1 MSFSLHR
8 TADVGEIVAPEVERR
23 KSHLRDRTNER
34 IACIPNAMDDSGTPH
49 TSVDSSGRSCHDNYH
64 DSVDSGY
71 LSGLTPHSSYTPMV
85 NTGYK
90 NKLSS
95 AIAKRHRL
103 RSDPRQCEKFHRH
116 RAKLNQ
122 LLNASGAEQPV
133 SENSDSGL
141 ELSHANQDF
150 CLLAHSTPS
159 CVNDDFDEA
168 LENRRNWKTAV
179 TPASAGLHL
188 LSPPPSPAM
197 PTSSYVASVLQEE
210 DVEMKL
216 VVPQESTPK
225 AATSPKTPIPLI
237 VISPVHGRINPATI
251 TSVENRQLSKLSIA
265 DLSAIPE
272 IKPKRLDFSHRGLSE
287 LRCSGG
293 TTLGYA
299 KRDKVDFLSLLGE
312 ESNHWN
318 VVSKILS
325 YLGCQDLCTVSMV
338 SATWRRI
345 CRNDTSA
352 NRRRT
357 HYISRKQNVK
367 ENFAFLKKMKHEE
380 DIQMSPK
387 SRKGCYVRK
396 GCLSNVQNLL
406 HVPLKS
412 NPPNS
417 PPVSPSKIKFHSY
430 VKDTLFVSHT
440 HRKISVRS
448 RDSKRTVQSHLK
460 FLEMDYL
467 EISLHELFANVPSSD
482 KICSHRQRPNSA
494 GNVVGI

>member
-1 MSFSLHR
+1 M
-8 TADVGEIVAPEVERR
+8 A
-23 KSHLRDRTNER
+23 
-34 IACIPNAMDDSGTPH
+34 DDSGSVHAGGTPH
-49 TSVDSSGRSCHDNYH
+49 TSVDTSGRSCRDSYH

-71 LSGLTPHSSYTPMV
+71 LSSLTPHSSYTPMV
-85 NTGYK
+85 STGYK
-90 NKLSS
+90 NKLSG

-122 LLNASGAEQPV
+122 LLNASGSEQPI
-133 SENSDSGL
+133 SENSGHDSGL
-141 ELSHANQDF
+141 ELFHANQDLS
-150 CLLAHSTPS
+150 LLAHSTPS
-159 CVNDDFDEA
+159 CVNDDLDEA
-168 LENRRNWKTAV
+168 LENRSRRNWKTAVPV

-197 PTSSYVASVLQEE
+197 ATSSYVASVLQE

-216 VVPQESTPK
+216 VVESTPK
-225 AATSPKTPIPLI
+225 VATSPRLKIPVPLI
-237 VISPVHGRINPATI
+237 VVSPVHGRINPAATTTI

-272 IKPKRLDFSHRGLSE
+272 IKPKRLDFSHRGLTE
-287 LRCSGG
+287 LRCSG
-293 TTLGYA
+293 TALSYA

-338 SATWRRI
+338 SATWRKI
-345 CRNDTSA
+345 CRNDTCA

-357 HYISRKQNVK
+357 RYILSKQYFK
-367 ENFAFLKKMKHEE
+367 ENFAKKKVKHEE

-396 GCLSNVQNLL
+396 GCLSNVQNVL
-406 HVPLKS
+406 HVPLQSK
-412 NPPNS
+412 PPNS

-430 VKDTLFVSHT
+430 VKVSNITLLFI
-440 HRKISVRS
+440 R
-448 RDSKRTVQSHLK
+448 
-460 FLEMDYL
+460 
-467 EISLHELFANVPSSD
+467 LFARRASVFA
-482 KICSHRQRPNSA
+482 SA
-494 GNVVGI
+494 ISFIIKVKVSRTRFWIFSLFWSF